1 MEDIKMDDT
10 LYTVAEV
17 AKILKMGKN
26 RVYDLIKTELIP
38 VLILG
43 GYKIRKE
50 AVNQFWE
57 KYEGYDLTD
66 LSNIRKIE

>member
-1 MEDIKMDDT
+1 MDDT